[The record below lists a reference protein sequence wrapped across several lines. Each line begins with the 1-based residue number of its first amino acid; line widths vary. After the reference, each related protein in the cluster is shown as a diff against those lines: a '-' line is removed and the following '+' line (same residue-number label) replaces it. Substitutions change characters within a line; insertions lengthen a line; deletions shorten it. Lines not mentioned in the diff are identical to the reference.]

1 MWEQDGV
8 CGQVSG
14 GHWGLSPHLVIE
26 GSQWPEHHKSS
37 VGNAVAPILQIRKPR
52 PKKKRKP
59 RLREEK
65 TPQSKSVSFQI
76 QCTFHSSSSLEEGE
90 LLSAWGAEKGLQVM
104 VRN

>member
-8 CGQVSG
+8 RGQVSG

-52 PKKKRKP
+52 PQKKESQGLERKRY
-59 RLREEK
+59 LNLS
-65 TPQSKSVSFQI
+65 QSVSR
-76 QCTFHSSSSLEEGE
+76 SSVLFTPAALLEEGE